1 MRSCRVV
8 ARLFCV
14 LGIAGSNMTEPFSL
28 HMCGWTKD
36 NCRCFWN
43 SQTGCKIASRM
54 QRERTKPSAF
64 YIMKSLPPV
73 CAASLRE
80 QARAQEVWPSFP
92 EVPRI
97 RKPACLSG
105 GQRAA
110 EPDSSPRFWLGFC
123 PGPTAFLWAWQGWRQ
138 PGRVIFCPEVP
149 RCPGWKGNQAVGLK
163 PKATSHFSSLGAP
176 F

>member
-8 ARLFCV
+8 AGLFCV
-14 LGIAGSNMTEPFSL
+14 LGVAGSNMTEPFSL
-28 HMCGWTKD
+28 HTCGWTKD

-54 QRERTKPSAF
+54 QRERIKPSAF

-80 QARAQEVWPSFP
+80 QARAQEVWPSSP
-92 EVPRI
+92 KVPRI

-110 EPDSSPRFWLGFC
+110 EPDSCPRFLLGFC

-149 RCPGWKGNQAVGLK
+149 RCPGFGKEIRQWA
-163 PKATSHFSSLGAP
+163 
-176 F
+176 

>member
-1 MRSCRVV
+1 MRLIFFQSVYER
-8 ARLFCV
+8 
-14 LGIAGSNMTEPFSL
+14 E
-28 HMCGWTKD
+28 
-36 NCRCFWN
+36 
-43 SQTGCKIASRM
+43 SQEWEQ
-54 QRERTKPSAF
+54 QREREEPSAF
-64 YIMKSLPPV
+64 YIMRSLPPV

-97 RKPACLSG
+97 RKPGCLSG

-110 EPDSSPRFWLGFC
+110 EPDSSPQFWLGFC
-123 PGPTAFLWAWQGWRQ
+123 PGPTAFLWAWWGWRP

-163 PKATSHFSSLGAP
+163 PKATTHFSSLGAL